1 MACGP
6 KTADRLSESAN
17 VGADV
22 GKQIHRQI
30 NLKAADS
37 EYERKWPRIIR
48 SISPVE
54 EYKCAGSGLAIECK
68 GWLPWA
74 RVPSAIFRRHYLD
87 RCAPVRELSRSVYV
101 LYTTTVRSPQA
112 ACLHR
117 ARRVRR
123 SHRTNRRVDAHRN
136 RTSSFPGAQT
146 PSCFVQPV
154 LPSWLSAYPCTR

>member
-17 VGADV
+17 VGADA
-22 GKQIHRQI
+22 GKQIRRQI

-54 EYKCAGSGLAIECK
+54 EDKCAGSSLAIEFK

-74 RVPSAIFRRHYLD
+74 RVHWRLIISRDVLNFRRTY
-87 RCAPVRELSRSVYV
+87 REA
-101 LYTTTVRSPQA
+101 T
-112 ACLHR
+112 
-117 ARRVRR
+117 
-123 SHRTNRRVDAHRN
+123 
-136 RTSSFPGAQT
+136 F
-146 PSCFVQPV
+146 
-154 LPSWLSAYPCTR
+154 

>member
-17 VGADV
+17 VGAGV
-22 GKQIHRQI
+22 GKQIRRQI

-54 EYKCAGSGLAIECK
+54 EYKCAGSSLAIECK

-74 RVPSAIFRRHYLD
+74 RVPSAIFRRHYLN
-87 RCAPVRELSRSVYV
+87 RCAPVRELSRVGRKGLRHAKGQIVAIPVASADGEGPFTPLRKIGLIDPDVIV
-101 LYTTTVRSPQA
+101 LQRPL
-112 ACLHR
+112 ACFQK
-117 ARRVRR
+117 V
-123 SHRTNRRVDAHRN
+123 
-136 RTSSFPGAQT
+136 
-146 PSCFVQPV
+146 
-154 LPSWLSAYPCTR
+154 